1 MFDIPRCIVT
11 IAFIIGS
18 FLILMPRRTQRLR
31 RSRALLS
38 LADLLEHRGGFPEC
52 VIAHRHA
59 AIDRLLQDDLLEVV
73 GGESALDQR
82 RAHVHA
88 EFLPPADR
96 HHGADDKDAA
106 RTLLEMG
113 TRPHLAPGAAGDE
126 ILPFGGEGGLAG
138 IGLIDPGVA
147 QDLAARIR
155 AALVAFLVVHRFAPR
170 QNNDGPR
177 GRRSR
182 PCPSSEPPASISVI
196 QARRN
201 PSTVFAYASGCST
214 LE

>member
-73 GGESALDQR
+73 GGEGALDQR
-82 RAHVHA
+82 RAHVMRNSSH
-88 EFLPPADR
+88 LPIAIMVPMTRMRRVRSSKCGRVHTSPQAQR
-96 HHGADDKDAA
+96 VMKSCHSAVKAVLLVSA
-106 RTLLEMG
+106 RSTQASPRIL
-113 TRPHLAPGAAGDE
+113 RRASAP
-126 ILPFGGEGGLAG
+126 LW
-138 IGLIDPGVA
+138 
-147 QDLAARIR
+147 
-155 AALVAFLVVHRFAPR
+155 
-170 QNNDGPR
+170 
-177 GRRSR
+177 
-182 PCPSSEPPASISVI
+182 
-196 QARRN
+196 
-201 PSTVFAYASGCST
+201 
-214 LE
+214 